1 MKKKQKEGKKEK
13 ESILGQKKPKHL
25 KMDILMKSRGKFRKC
40 IQDPTGNWFFQHMEA
55 MNTTTPQQW
64 ENQMAEVLRRL
75 REVGDTL
82 MSTDTSGLSDFLP
95 DNNRLSRTEVLPSE
109 GEAPSDMHLG
119 SSDELQTVEL
129 SKAGSTPMTETVQ
142 LIKEQLK
149 EANLAREM
157 EEEELRQSVKCI
169 QETFKAELQVER
181 EMKCVLQEQ
190 LREAKLTH
198 QQDCLAYSSELRNL
212 QQQVENVQEKLEQ
225 EVKQHELLQK
235 RHEELRQSLKY
246 SQESLTSMLQS
257 ERKTKQLLREQLK
270 EAEQS
275 HQEDTIKYMTE
286 LEVLQQKTDTL
297 RSQLQR
303 ETDQRTLLCKEHE
316 ELKQSIECI
325 QETFIAEL
333 QAERDMKQL
342 HDEQLKEAKF
352 SHEQQCIAYRNK
364 LENAQK
370 QTETVKHE
378 LEQELKQHQ
387 VFKREWEEI
396 KWSLQS
402 SQDSLTSLLH
412 SEKEATQL
420 LEGQLKEAKLE
431 CTKYRTELED
441 VTRQANDLRVQ
452 LQDEAARWT
461 LHKEQ
466 EEQNLSSSGIQEALS
481 AELQMERD
489 TKQLLQEELKEEKSS
504 HLQECAAL
512 RAEVEKHQKQA
523 ESMKLDL
530 GREAE
535 QRELVQAEN
544 RELQHSLQY
553 TLEAKRSY
561 QQDCNKYRAELRSVQ
576 KQAEHLRCQFQRE
589 IQQRTIFQE
598 LHEEMKQSLKCT
610 QRSYTFLLQ
619 AEREMSQLLQKE
631 LNVVRRSNLQDCLN
645 YKMQISDSNEQL
657 ADGLEAEKE
666 KEEEEKKE
674 HKEFWDLIPQKLQS
688 EHGLENPVQTSKSQ
702 IQQEVQ
708 VANPP
713 QPEEEIFWTGLANL
727 QLSDEASQPG
737 GDKDLQQINILND
750 KEPRTQEEH
759 QDTCELE
766 TLAAKNKEDNTQ
778 NDCLEEEG
786 TWKQEGLM
794 ELQVDAEEKNL
805 HARRVLC
812 KLTSSVEENLSRKE
826 NELQVNAVEKN
837 LHAGGLL
844 PALTSCNE
852 ENLSVEED
860 EETTLNDT
868 TAEEF
873 QVLSV
878 HNHLL
883 EEILSDYHSC
893 YGDTV
898 PEEHRDTSNQ
908 ETLAD
913 EFHVLSVG
921 NSLPEED
928 GLWGYNLYHEDSNME
943 LQVDVV
949 QDKIKEDGLLDDS
962 SPRQDVTSP
971 AEREE
976 AYSHESLAEMADMT
990 SQDSW
995 RDEGASSEEENEEML
1010 ARLSSK
1016 ELGTQENRQMEV
1028 LSCSSDED
1036 SFGFLKTP
1044 SGNTHQNLSTAEKE
1058 AKKQGCGL
1066 SVQ

>member
-1 MKKKQKEGKKEK
+1 MLGREENNGRKVKKKKIDLGREK
-13 ESILGQKKPKHL
+13 KHL

-40 IQDPTGNWFFQHMEA
+40 IQDPMGNWFFQHMEA

-75 REVGDTL
+75 KEVGDAL
-82 MSTDTSGLSDFLP
+82 MSTDTSELSDFLP
-95 DNNRLSRTEVLPSE
+95 DNNRLSGTEVLPSE

-119 SSDELQTVEL
+119 SNDELEPVEL

-157 EEEELRQSVKCI
+157 EEEQLRQSVKCI

-198 QQDCLAYSSELRNL
+198 QQDCLAYSCELRNL

-257 ERKTKQLLREQLK
+257 ERKTKQLLQEQLK
-270 EAEQS
+270 EAKHS

-286 LEVLQQKTDTL
+286 LKIVQQQTDTL

-342 HDEQLKEAKF
+342 HDEQLKETKF
-352 SHEQQCIAYRNK
+352 SHEQQCIAYRNE
-364 LENAQK
+364 LENTQK

-387 VFKREWEEI
+387 VFKREREEL

-412 SEKEATQL
+412 SEKEAKQL
-420 LEGQLKEAKLE
+420 LEEQLKEAKLE
-431 CTKYRTELED
+431 CTEYRTELED

-481 AELQMERD
+481 AELQVERD
-489 TKQLLQEELKEEKSS
+489 MKQLLQEQLKEAKSY
-504 HLQECAAL
+504 HLQECTAL

-523 ESMKLDL
+523 ESMKLEL

-535 QRELVQAEN
+535 QRELVQTEN
-544 RELQHSLQY
+544 RELQRSLQY

-561 QQDCNKYRAELRSVQ
+561 QQDCNKYRAEMRSIQ

-589 IQQRTIFQE
+589 MQQRTIFQE

-645 YKMQISDSNEQL
+645 YKMQISDYNEQL
-657 ADGLEAEKE
+657 VDGLRHEAEKE
-666 KEEEEKKE
+666 NEDEEKKE
-674 HKEFWDLIPQKLQS
+674 HKEFWDLTPQKLQS
-688 EHGLENPVQTSKSQ
+688 DHGLENPLQTSESQ
-702 IQQEVQ
+702 IQQEVH
-708 VANPP
+708 VANLP
-713 QPEEEIFWTGLANL
+713 QTVEEIFWTGLANH
-727 QLSDEASQPG
+727 QWSDEASQPG
-737 GDKDLQQINILND
+737 PDKDLQQINILHD
-750 KEPRTQEEH
+750 KESLTQEEH

-766 TLAAKNKEDNTQ
+766 TLAAENKQDNMQ
-778 NDCLEEEG
+778 NDHLEEEIHEG
-786 TWKQEGLM
+786 TWKQEALV
-794 ELQVDAEEKNL
+794 ELQVD
-805 HARRVLC
+805 
-812 KLTSSVEENLSRKE
+812 T
-826 NELQVNAVEKN
+826 VEKD

-852 ENLSVEED
+852 KNLPVEEN
-860 EETTLNDT
+860 EETTLHDT
-868 TAEEF
+868 TTEEF
-873 QVLSV
+873 QVL

-898 PEEHRDTSNQ
+898 PEEHQDTSNQ

-913 EFHVLSVG
+913 EFHVLTVG
-921 NSLPEED
+921 NSFPEED

-943 LQVDVV
+943 LQVDVA
-949 QDKIKEDGLLDDS
+949 QDKIMKEDGLLDDS
-962 SPRQDVTSP
+962 SPRQDVLSP
-971 AEREE
+971 VEREE
-976 AYSHESLAEMADMT
+976 GYSHESLAEMADT
-990 SQDSW
+990 PSQDGW
-995 RDEGASSEEENEEML
+995 RDEEASSEEENGEML

-1016 ELGTQENRQMEV
+1016 EPGAQGNRHMEV

-1044 SGNTHQNLSTAEKE
+1044 SGNTHNNLSAAEKE

>member
-1 MKKKQKEGKKEK
+1 M
-13 ESILGQKKPKHL
+13 

-40 IQDPTGNWFFQHMEA
+40 IQDPMGNWFFQHMEA

-75 REVGDTL
+75 KEVGDAL
-82 MSTDTSGLSDFLP
+82 MSTDTSELCDFLP
-95 DNNRLSRTEVLPSE
+95 DNNRLSGTEVLPSE

-119 SSDELQTVEL
+119 SNDELEPVEL

-157 EEEELRQSVKCI
+157 EEEQLRQSVKCI

-181 EMKCVLQEQ
+181 ELKCVLQEQ

-198 QQDCLAYSSELRNL
+198 QQDCLAYSCELRNL

-257 ERKTKQLLREQLK
+257 ERKTKQLLQEQLK
-270 EAEQS
+270 EAKHS

-286 LEVLQQKTDTL
+286 LKIVQQQTDTL

-342 HDEQLKEAKF
+342 HDEQLKETKF
-352 SHEQQCIAYRNK
+352 SHEQQCIAYRNE
-364 LENAQK
+364 LENTQK

-387 VFKREWEEI
+387 VFKREQEEL

-402 SQDSLTSLLH
+402 SQDSLASLLH
-412 SEKEATQL
+412 SEKEAKQL
-420 LEGQLKEAKLE
+420 LEEQLKEAKLE
-431 CTKYRTELED
+431 CTEYRTELED

-452 LQDEAARWT
+452 LQDEAARWM

-481 AELQMERD
+481 AELQVERD
-489 TKQLLQEELKEEKSS
+489 MKQLLQEQLKEAKSY

-523 ESMKLDL
+523 ESMKLEL

-535 QRELVQAEN
+535 QRELVQTEN
-544 RELQHSLQY
+544 RELQRSLQY

-561 QQDCNKYRAELRSVQ
+561 QQDCNKYRAEMRSIQ

-589 IQQRTIFQE
+589 MQQRTIFQE

-645 YKMQISDSNEQL
+645 YKMQISDYNEQL
-657 ADGLEAEKE
+657 VDGLRHEAEKE
-666 KEEEEKKE
+666 NEDEEKKE
-674 HKEFWDLIPQKLQS
+674 HKEFWDLTPQKLQS
-688 EHGLENPVQTSKSQ
+688 DHDLENPLQTSESQ
-702 IQQEVQ
+702 IQQEVH
-708 VANPP
+708 VASLP
-713 QPEEEIFWTGLANL
+713 QTVEEIFWTGLANH
-727 QLSDEASQPG
+727 QGSDEASQPG
-737 GDKDLQQINILND
+737 PDKDLQQINILHD
-750 KEPRTQEEH
+750 KESLTQEEH

-766 TLAAKNKEDNTQ
+766 TLAAENKQDNMQ
-778 NDCLEEEG
+778 NDHLEEEIHEG
-786 TWKQEGLM
+786 TWKQEALV
-794 ELQVDAEEKNL
+794 ELQVD
-805 HARRVLC
+805 
-812 KLTSSVEENLSRKE
+812 T
-826 NELQVNAVEKN
+826 VEKD

-852 ENLSVEED
+852 KNLPVEEN
-860 EETTLNDT
+860 EETTLHDT
-868 TAEEF
+868 TTEEF
-873 QVLSV
+873 QVL

-898 PEEHRDTSNQ
+898 PEEHQDTSNQ

-913 EFHVLSVG
+913 EFHVLTVG
-921 NSLPEED
+921 NSFPEED

-943 LQVDVV
+943 LQVDVA
-949 QDKIKEDGLLDDS
+949 QDRIMKEDGLLDNS
-962 SPRQDVTSP
+962 SPRQEVLSP
-971 AEREE
+971 VEREE
-976 AYSHESLAEMADMT
+976 GYSHESLAEMADT
-990 SQDSW
+990 PSQDGW
-995 RDEGASSEEENEEML
+995 RDEEASSEEENGEML
-1010 ARLSSK
+1010 VRLSSK
-1016 ELGTQENRQMEV
+1016 EPGAQGNRHMEV

-1044 SGNTHQNLSTAEKE
+1044 SGNTHHNLSATEKE

>member
-1 MKKKQKEGKKEK
+1 M
-13 ESILGQKKPKHL
+13 

-40 IQDPTGNWFFQHMEA
+40 IQDPMGNWFFQHMET

-75 REVGDTL
+75 KEVGDAL
-82 MSTDTSGLSDFLP
+82 MSTDTSELSDFLP
-95 DNNRLSRTEVLPSE
+95 DNNRLSGTEVLPSE

-119 SSDELQTVEL
+119 SNDELQPVEL
-129 SKAGSTPMTETVQ
+129 SKAGSTPLTETVQ

-157 EEEELRQSVKCI
+157 EEEQLRQSVKCI
-169 QETFKAELQVER
+169 QETFKAELQMER

-198 QQDCLAYSSELRNL
+198 QQDCLAYSCELRNL
-212 QQQVENVQEKLEQ
+212 QQQVENVKEKLEQ
-225 EVKQHELLQK
+225 EVKRHESLQK

-257 ERKTKQLLREQLK
+257 ERKTKQLLQEQLK
-270 EAEQS
+270 EAKHS

-286 LEVLQQKTDTL
+286 LKIVQQQTDTL

-352 SHEQQCIAYRNK
+352 SHERQCIAYRNE
-364 LENAQK
+364 LENTQK

-387 VFKREWEEI
+387 VFKRERDEL

-412 SEKEATQL
+412 SEKEAKQL
-420 LEGQLKEAKLE
+420 LEEQLKEAKLE
-431 CTKYRTELED
+431 CTKYGTELED

-481 AELQMERD
+481 AELQVERD
-489 TKQLLQEELKEEKSS
+489 MKQLLQEQLEEAKSY

-523 ESMKLDL
+523 ESMKLEH

-535 QRELVQAEN
+535 QRELVQTEN
-544 RELQHSLQY
+544 RELQRSLQY

-657 ADGLEAEKE
+657 VDGLTHEAEKE
-666 KEEEEKKE
+666 NEDEEKKE
-674 HKEFWDLIPQKLQS
+674 QKEFSGLAPQKLQS
-688 EHGLENPVQTSKSQ
+688 EHSLENPLQTSESQ
-702 IQQEVQ
+702 NQQEVQ
-708 VANPP
+708 VANLP
-713 QPEEEIFWTGLANL
+713 QTGEEIFWTGLANH
-727 QLSDEASQPG
+727 QWSDEASQPG
-737 GDKDLQQINILND
+737 PDKDLQQINILHD
-750 KEPRTQEEH
+750 KESLTQEEH

-766 TLAAKNKEDNTQ
+766 TLAAENKQDNMQ
-778 NDCLEEEG
+778 NDHLEEEIHEG
-786 TWKQEGLM
+786 TWKQDALVELQVDTVEKNLHVRRVLCALTSCVEENLSGEEN
-794 ELQVDAEEKNL
+794 ELQVDAM
-805 HARRVLC
+805 
-812 KLTSSVEENLSRKE
+812 
-826 NELQVNAVEKN
+826 EKN

-852 ENLSVEED
+852 KNLPVEEN
-860 EETTLNDT
+860 EETTLHDT
-868 TAEEF
+868 TTEEF
-873 QVLSV
+873 QVL

-898 PEEHRDTSNQ
+898 PEEHEDTSNQ

-913 EFHVLSVG
+913 EFHVLTVG
-921 NSLPEED
+921 NSFPEED
-928 GLWGYNLYHEDSNME
+928 VLWGFNLYHEDSNME
-943 LQVDVV
+943 LQIDVA
-949 QDKIKEDGLLDDS
+949 QDKIMKEDGLLDDS
-962 SPRQDVTSP
+962 SPRQDVLSP
-971 AEREE
+971 VEREE
-976 AYSHESLAEMADMT
+976 GYSPESLAEMADT
-990 SQDSW
+990 PSQDGW
-995 RDEGASSEEENEEML
+995 RDEEASSEEENGEMS

-1016 ELGTQENRQMEV
+1016 EPGAQGNRHMEV

-1044 SGNTHQNLSTAEKE
+1044 SGNTHHNLSAAEKE